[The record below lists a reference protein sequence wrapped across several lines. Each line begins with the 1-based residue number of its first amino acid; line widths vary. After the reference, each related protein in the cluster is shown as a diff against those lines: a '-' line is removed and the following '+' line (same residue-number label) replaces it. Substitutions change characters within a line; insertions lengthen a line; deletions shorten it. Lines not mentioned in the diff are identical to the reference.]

1 MNIPPLP
8 LHDQYDDQSEFE
20 LALWKREVQLM
31 RFELF
36 EEADIAIFK
45 LEDAGADASAW
56 RTYRQALRDL
66 PDTVTE
72 IGVVNL
78 PVKPS

>member
-8 LHDQYDDQSEFE
+8 LHDDYQDQSEFE

-56 RTYRQALRDL
+56 RAYRQALRDL
-66 PDTVTE
+66 PNTVTE
-72 IGVVNL
+72 VDVVNL